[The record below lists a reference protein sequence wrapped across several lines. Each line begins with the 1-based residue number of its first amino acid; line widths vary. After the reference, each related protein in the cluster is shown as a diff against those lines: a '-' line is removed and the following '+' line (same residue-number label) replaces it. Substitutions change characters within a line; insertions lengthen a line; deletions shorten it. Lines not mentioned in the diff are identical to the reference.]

1 MNNGR
6 KPIRWVVLGCVALCW
21 IPLVGQT
28 TESTYKNIQV
38 LKGIPADQ
46 LIPSMQFMSSS
57 LGVHCNHCHVEGAFE
72 KDDKKAKQQARQM
85 MQMVASLNKED
96 LSGGSGVTCY
106 SCHRGTLRPRRTP
119 VVKGENA
126 TDPVELSVPGTDA
139 AAIAVLTRCLRATGG
154 QAALQTIKSE
164 VKSGVVEL
172 GPGLQFQMQVM
183 MESPRKRREVVHFN
197 TGDSVDIVNGDT
209 GWSAV
214 VGRPTRVLPKAEA
227 EILRQAA
234 EPEFLALIRSSFK
247 EFRTSPDQVVG
258 GRRTSVIRLSNPN
271 EAPVRLFIDKE
282 TGLLLRIVRY
292 VDSPLGRNPTE
303 IDFSDYR
310 DVAGTKQPFHWKVT
324 QPEGGYSVQLSK
336 IEVNVPIEDSMF
348 SSPDNLATSK

>member
-1 MNNGR
+1 MRTGW
-6 KPIRWVVLGCVALCW
+6 KLTRWVLLASLALSCVPLG
-21 IPLVGQT
+21 GQT

-85 MQMVASLNKED
+85 MQMVASLNKKD

-106 SCHRGTLRPRRTP
+106 SCHRGTLRPRRIP

-126 TDPVELSVPGTDA
+126 TDPVEPSVPGTDA
-139 AAIAVLTRCLRATGG
+139 AAISVLTRCLRATGG
-154 QAALQTIKSE
+154 QSALQTIKSE

-172 GPGLQFQMQVM
+172 GPGLQFKMQVM

-209 GWSAV
+209 GWSAIS
-214 VGRPTRVLPKAEA
+214 GRPTRVLPKAEA

-258 GRRTSVIRLSNPN
+258 GRQTSVIRVSNPD

-348 SSPDNLATSK
+348 SSPENLATSK